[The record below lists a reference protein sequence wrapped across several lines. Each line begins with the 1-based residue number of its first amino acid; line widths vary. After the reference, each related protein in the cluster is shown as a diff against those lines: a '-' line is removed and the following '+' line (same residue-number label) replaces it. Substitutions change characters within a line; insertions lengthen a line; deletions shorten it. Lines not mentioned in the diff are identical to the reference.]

1 MSRNEGV
8 LGFSLEV
15 ALIPLREE
23 GLDKGFADADRSTFQ
38 LENNMNNS
46 GDNQEQCARSTQPGE
61 LCPLA
66 F

>member
-1 MSRNEGV
+1 MGGRTVLFLCPEMKGF

-46 GDNQEQCARSTQPGE
+46 GDNQEQ
-61 LCPLA
+61 
-66 F
+66 

>member
-1 MSRNEGV
+1 MKGF

-23 GLDKGFADADRSTFQ
+23 GLDKGFTDADRSTFQ

-46 GDNQEQCARSTQPGE
+46 GDNQEQ
-61 LCPLA
+61 
-66 F
+66 

>member
-1 MSRNEGV
+1 MVGRTVLFLCPEMKGF

-23 GLDKGFADADRSTFQ
+23 GLDKGFADADHSKFQ

-46 GDNQEQCARSTQPGE
+46 GDNQEQ
-61 LCPLA
+61 
-66 F
+66 